1 MQIHAMDSKEA
12 RLVCR
17 DEGYGHRAAHWSELH
32 QLIHNA
38 LPSSIVRFGHEVIS
52 FEEIQGIDGK
62 PFVKVRVSK
71 VGADNNDIEEV
82 EADLMVAAD
91 GSMSQ
96 TREKF
101 VPHEKRR

>member
-1 MQIHAMDSKEA
+1 MDSKEA

-32 QLIHNA
+32 QLIHDA

-62 PFVKVRVSK
+62 PFVKVKVKVSK
-71 VGADNNDIEEV
+71 LDADSNDIVEV

-101 VPHEKRR
+101 LPLEKRR